1 MDTFAEQLVKKN
13 LSSAEK
19 FKRNMILAGSV
30 ILGGIAVALSAVL
43 SYYYL
48 FTGIVICAALI
59 AGGFWF
65 SKNTDV
71 EYEYSITNGELDID
85 KIIAKRKRK
94 HLLSVN
100 AADFSAYGRY
110 DEDTSETADD
120 VTFILACDGSQK
132 GYWYADFKSGKYG
145 KSRLIFSPDE
155 KIRSCIKPYL
165 SSDVKRQI
173 LKEGNND

>member
-65 SKNTDV
+65 SKNTEV
-71 EYEYSITNGELDID
+71 EYEYSVTNGELDID

-94 HLLSVN
+94 PLLSVN
-100 AADFSAYGRY
+100 ASDFS
-110 DEDTSETADD
+110 EKEKSL
-120 VTFILACDGSQK
+120 ILSYRAHPEMQDAIQK
-132 GYWYADFKSGKYG
+132 LLD
-145 KSRLIFSPDE
+145 I
-155 KIRSCIKPYL
+155 
-165 SSDVKRQI
+165 
-173 LKEGNND
+173 NNTN